1 MMKKRIL
8 SLLLV
13 SVLTLSLFGCSG
25 SPNPAPVTPPAETS
39 PADSSMNAAP
49 TSEEVTLYIGTT
61 KAPEVIST
69 MYERDAFGR
78 MNYNSFCAAPFLER
92 DENGIVQPNI
102 MTDWAFSDDQTSLV
116 ATFATDQGIKWHDGE
131 PLTMDDIEFT
141 FNYLMNVK
149 KSSYI
154 HMLESVERIS
164 DTQLKLN
171 FDGPSAF
178 NFINYA
184 CMAVFVYP
192 KHIWENVESPNDYR
206 EADAAV
212 GCGPYRFV
220 SWDQDA
226 QTMYYDAVED
236 YFKGEL
242 AIQHVV
248 VRSYDSQDALV
259 MALRNGEIDAI
270 YDYSNSL
277 SSTMAGS
284 VTGIENV
291 NPGMSDNPGQYQ
303 LVFGF
308 NKQPTSDLAFR
319 QAVSKALDY
328 KLLAATIG
336 GEAAE
341 IGGVGLV
348 APPNKGYDASLPRLS
363 QDVEQATAIL
373 DKNGYLDTNGDGWR
387 ELPDGKA
394 MDVLLTAPYST
405 TQKALFDRLS
415 EIIVS
420 NLADIGVKCTID
432 DKHQSDT
439 DTYRAFIYSGEYE
452 ITLGSTSPAVAAYET
467 AYYYYVNKG
476 YGNAWGTYSDPDFVQ
491 TYLDMMNSPNYD
503 VYNERVRTL
512 QKMASDNVIGMPLA
526 WDKCYFPYRTD
537 RFEGWVNYPGWGVIN
552 NKTWY
557 QVHPIT

>member
-1 MMKKRIL
+1 MKKQIL
-8 SLLLV
+8 SLLLAGV
-13 SVLTLSLFGCSG
+13 MTLSLFGCSG
-25 SPNPAPVTPPAETS
+25 TPGLAGDETPAPTAQT
-39 PADSSMNAAP
+39 
-49 TSEEVTLYIGTT
+49 TEEPVTLYIGTT
-61 KAPEVIST
+61 KAPEVMST

-92 DENGIVQPNI
+92 DENGVVQPNI
-102 MTDWAFSDDQTSLV
+102 MTDWTFSDDLTSMV
-116 ATFATDQGIKWHDGE
+116 ATFATDQGITWHDGE

-141 FNYLMNVK
+141 FNYLMDVK

-154 HMLESVERIS
+154 HMLESVERIN
-164 DTQLKLN
+164 DTQMKLN

-192 KHIWENVESPNDYR
+192 EHIWKDVDEPNEYH

-220 SWDQDA
+220 SWDEDA
-226 QTMYYDAVED
+226 QTMYFDAVKD

-248 VRSYDSQDALV
+248 VRTYDSQDALV

-277 SSTMAGS
+277 NSTMAPS
-284 VTGIENV
+284 ITGIEGV

-308 NKQPTSDLAFR
+308 NKQPTGDLAFR
-319 QAVSKALDY
+319 KAVRDALDY
-328 KLLAATIG
+328 ELLAATIG
-336 GEAAE
+336 GENAE

-348 APPNKGYDASLPRLS
+348 APPNKGYNSKLPRLS
-363 QDVEQATAIL
+363 QDVEAALTAL
-373 DKNGYLDTNGDGWR
+373 DEAGYIDTDGDGWR
-387 ELPDGKA
+387 ELPDGSQ
-394 MDVLLTAPYST
+394 MDVLITAPYST
-405 TQKALFDRLS
+405 TKKALFDRLS
-415 EIIVS
+415 EIIAS
-420 NLADIGVKCTID
+420 NLANVGVKCSID
-432 DKHQSDT
+432 DQHQSDT

-452 ITLGSTSPAVAAYET
+452 ITLGSTSPGVAAYET
-467 AYYYYVNKG
+467 AFYYYVNKG
-476 YGNAWGTYSDPDFVQ
+476 YGNAWGTYSEPEFVQ
-491 TYLDMMNSPNYD
+491 TYLDMMNSPNYEI
-503 VYNERVRTL
+503 YNERVKAL
-512 QKMASDNVIGMPLA
+512 QKMAAENVIGMPLA

-537 RFEGWVNYPGWGVIN
+537 RFEGWINYPGWGVIN

-557 QVHPIT
+557 NVHPIAGMDD